1 MREYIVQKGDTLHRV
16 ASAFKLSAD
25 TLMADNPWTTA
36 QPYLICGQVLY
47 IRPSTDR
54 KYVIQP
60 AEHARQIAKQ
70 FGVEL
75 DELRQANPEL
85 AEHDFVGG
93 KTIIIPENYQDQ
105 IVRLRGEYGY
115 EDLREDLAAL
125 AQRYPFIE
133 VGSIG
138 TSVMGKDIPYVCIG
152 RGSLKIHANA
162 SVHANEWLTTP
173 CLLRFVERYAQGV
186 DSMNGNEGGEH
197 RDEREDQGEAPP
209 WIYGVSPQT
218 WLNRTSLWVVP
229 MVNPDGVELVQQGV
243 LPSHPLYPDLR
254 KWNEGRADYR
264 GWKANIRGVDL
275 NDQFPAYWEEEVRR
289 RGKTGPSRRDYAG
302 PAPLSEP
309 EAKALVDLT
318 EREQFDMVLSI
329 HSQGQEIYWNYRDLE
344 PKESRDWASRLA
356 AATGYRAVKLGGSDA
371 GYKDWFIQRFGKPGF
386 TVEVGLGVNPL
397 PMRDYDD
404 IAAEVGMLM
413 ATVLSW

>member
-1 MREYIVQKGDTLHRV
+1 
-16 ASAFKLSAD
+16 
-25 TLMADNPWTTA
+25 
-36 QPYLICGQVLY
+36 
-47 IRPSTDR
+47 
-54 KYVIQP
+54 
-60 AEHARQIAKQ
+60 
-70 FGVEL
+70 
-75 DELRQANPEL
+75 
-85 AEHDFVGG
+85 
-93 KTIIIPENYQDQ
+93 
-105 IVRLRGEYGY
+105 
-115 EDLREDLAAL
+115 
-125 AQRYPFIE
+125 
-133 VGSIG
+133 
-138 TSVMGKDIPYVCIG
+138 
-152 RGSLKIHANA
+152 
-162 SVHANEWLTTP
+162 
-173 CLLRFVERYAQGV
+173 
-186 DSMNGNEGGEH
+186 
-197 RDEREDQGEAPP
+197 
-209 WIYGVSPQT
+209 
-218 WLNRTSLWVVP
+218 
-229 MVNPDGVELVQQGV
+229 MVNPDGVELVQQGI
-243 LPSHPLYPDLR
+243 LPTHPLYHDLK

-309 EAKALVDLT
+309 ESKALADLT

-344 PKESRDWASRLA
+344 PKESRDWALRLA

>member
-1 MREYIVQKGDTLHRV
+1 MKGYIVRKGDTLHRV
-16 ASAFKLSAD
+16 ASAFKLTAD
-25 TLMADNPWTTA
+25 TLIADNPWVAA
-36 QPYLICGQVLY
+36 QPYLINGQVLY
-47 IRPSTDR
+47 IRPSTER
-54 KYVIQP
+54 QYVIQSG
-60 AEHARQIAKQ
+60 EYLRQIAKQ

-75 DELRQANPEL
+75 DELRRANPEL
-85 AEHDFVGG
+85 AEHHFVEG
-93 KTIIIPENYQDQ
+93 KIIVIPDGCQNR

-115 EDLREDLAAL
+115 EDLKEDLAAL
-125 AQRYPFIE
+125 ALRYPFIE

-138 TSVMGKDIPYVCIG
+138 TSVMGKAIPYVRIG
-152 RGSLKIHANA
+152 RGARKIHANA

-173 CLLRFVERYAQGV
+173 CLLRFIEQYAHGI
-186 DSMNGNEGGEH
+186 SAATEEE
-197 RDEREDQGEAPP
+197 ERELQGERVEKAETSS
-209 WIYGVSPQT
+209 WVYGGSP
-218 WLNRTSLWVVP
+218 LDLLKHTSLWVVP

-243 LPSHPLYPDLR
+243 LPTHPMYQNLR

-302 PAPLSEP
+302 SAPLSEP
-309 EAKALVDLT
+309 ESRALVDLT

-344 PKESRDWASRLA
+344 PKESRDLALRLA

-413 ATVLSW
+413 AAVLSL

>member
-25 TLMADNPWTTA
+25 TLIADNPWAAT
-36 QPYLICGQVLY
+36 QPYLICGQLLY

-60 AEHARQIAKQ
+60 GESTRQIAKQ
-70 FGVEL
+70 FGVQL
-75 DELRQANPEL
+75 DELRLANSRL
-85 AEHDFVGG
+85 AEHDFVEG
-93 KTIIIPENYQDQ
+93 KIIIIPDDHQDQ
-105 IVRLRGEYGY
+105 IVRLRGEYSY
-115 EDLREDLAAL
+115 EDLKEDLEAL
-125 AQRYPFIE
+125 AHKYPFIE

-138 TSVMGKDIPYVCIG
+138 TSVMGKDIPYIRIG
-152 RGSLKIHANA
+152 QGTRKIHANA

-173 CLLRFVERYAQGV
+173 CLLRFIEQYAQGI
-186 DSMNGNEGGEH
+186 NGSGEH
-197 RDEREDQGEAPP
+197 AGNSHWVYA
-209 WIYGVSPQT
+209 GSPMK
-218 WLNRTSLWVVP
+218 LMEHTSLWVVP
-229 MVNPDGVELVQQGV
+229 MVNPDGVELVQQGM
-243 LPSHPLYPDLR
+243 LPNHPLYHELR

-302 PAPLSEP
+302 SAPLSEP
-309 EAKALVDLT
+309 ESKALADLT

-344 PKESRDWASRLA
+344 PKESRDWALQLA

-397 PMRDYDD
+397 PMRDYED

>member
-25 TLMADNPWTTA
+25 TLIADNPWAAT
-36 QPYLICGQVLY
+36 QPYLICGQLLY

-60 AEHARQIAKQ
+60 GENARQIAKQ

-75 DELRQANPEL
+75 VELRLANSGL
-85 AEHDFVGG
+85 AEHNFVEG
-93 KTIIIPENYQDQ
+93 KIIIIPEDHRDQ
-105 IVRLRGEYGY
+105 IVRLRGEYSY
-115 EDLREDLAAL
+115 EDLMEDLKAL
-125 AQRYPFIE
+125 VHRFPFIE

-138 TSVMGKDIPYVCIG
+138 TSVMGKDIPYIRIG
-152 RGSLKIHANA
+152 QGTRKIHANA

-173 CLLRFVERYAQGV
+173 CLLRFIEQYARGIDGAEGRDAEQLHDEWGKQK
-186 DSMNGNEGGEH
+186 GNPWVYGG
-197 RDEREDQGEAPP
+197 
-209 WIYGVSPQT
+209 SPQD
-218 WLNRTSLWVVP
+218 LMEHTSLWVVP

-243 LPSHPLYPDLR
+243 LPTHPLYHELR
-254 KWNEGRADYR
+254 KWNEGRANFR

-309 EAKALVDLT
+309 ESKALANLT

-344 PKESRDWASRLA
+344 PKESRDWALQLA

-397 PMRDYDD
+397 PMCDYED